1 MAVNFYVK
9 IDGGWGI
16 GFTLY
21 EYFLTIKMMVKIKK
35 PIIILFGNK

>member
-1 MAVNFYVK
+1 MAMNFYAK

-21 EYFLTIKMMVKIKK
+21 EYLFAFEVVVEIKR
-35 PIIILFGNK
+35 F